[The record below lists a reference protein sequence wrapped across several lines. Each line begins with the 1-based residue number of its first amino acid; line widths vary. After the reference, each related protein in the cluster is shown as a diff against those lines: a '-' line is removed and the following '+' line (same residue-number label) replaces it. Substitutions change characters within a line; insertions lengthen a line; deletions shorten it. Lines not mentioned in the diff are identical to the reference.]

1 MLLLPP
7 GSPVADFAE
16 TEAGGGIGAAR
27 RPERVQGR
35 DGGAGQVRNPEQGQV
50 GQVCGA
56 GGQRELQWGQNQP
69 GIWASLL
76 CGVNREDKQ
85 NKTAFRN

>member
-16 TEAGGGIGAAR
+16 TEAGGGIWAAR

-35 DGGAGQVRNPEQGQV
+35 DGGAGQVRDPEQDQV
-50 GQVCGA
+50 GQVRGA
-56 GGQRELQWGQNQP
+56 RGQGEL
-69 GIWASLL
+69 
-76 CGVNREDKQ
+76 
-85 NKTAFRN
+85 